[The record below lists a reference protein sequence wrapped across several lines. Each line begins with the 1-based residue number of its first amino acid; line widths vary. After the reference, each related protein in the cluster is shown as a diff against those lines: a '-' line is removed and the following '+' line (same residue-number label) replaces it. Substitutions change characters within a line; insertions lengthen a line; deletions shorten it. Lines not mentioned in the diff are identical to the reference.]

1 MNPKSEN
8 KLIKYEIRQAIKLYM
23 NEKFLRCVKKVN
35 PNVDSKSIV
44 DRATRKPIE
53 QVLMALDDLDEHN
66 LDQVQQFVD
75 THLHEPGIE
84 IIRAELTDWVEEPR
98 FLKHINSEE
107 LRHFCTALNR
117 VWLDLYKKLDMSKL
131 EQECVTSHLPMRYPF
146 IVPGGRFI
154 EIYYWDTYWTIE
166 GLLVCGMIDTVRQMI
181 ENFIFFIK
189 KFGFIPNGSRIYY
202 LNRSQPPYFAQM
214 VMRYYD
220 YCMNCDQLSPEAKQQ
235 VEDFV
240 LTDAYKC
247 ILIEYRYWTR
257 QKSVE
262 ILIDKRTKR
271 KFKFSRYT
279 VNTNMARPESYFE
292 DMHTASECKTEAER
306 QKMYCDITA
315 AAESGYD
322 FSSRWFKDPMNM
334 STIQTTD
341 LIPVDLNAVL
351 YKNELILSSLSEAK
365 GDDLKAKL
373 FKRLAIKRRYAI
385 NKLLW
390 SKENYCWADYNLKT
404 GRLTDH
410 FYTSNLAPL
419 WFDMRPP
426 SGVRA
431 SDIIAKHRG
440 VFDSYDGGVPV
451 SLLKTT
457 QQWDFN
463 NVWAPNQ
470 HSYIMMLLKHEPRMA
485 LKLARKFFNTVYYGW
500 KRTGMIY
507 EKYDVHVP
515 GERGAGGE
523 YDVQTGF
530 GWTNGVIFSLIEIFK
545 DDILVP
551 VAF

>member
-1 MNPKSEN
+1 MNSNSQDKFM
-8 KLIKYEIRQAIKLYM
+8 KHEIIEAAKLYM
-23 NEKFLRCVKKVN
+23 NEKFLRCVKKAN
-35 PNVDSKSIV
+35 PNADSKSIV
-44 DRATRKPIE
+44 DRATRRPIE
-53 QVLMALDDLDEHN
+53 QVLMALQDLDEHN
-66 LDQVQQFVD
+66 LEQIQQFVD

-84 IIRAELTDWVEEPR
+84 IIRAELTDWVEHPR
-98 FLKHINSEE
+98 FLKNIQSEE

-131 EQECVTSHLPMRYPF
+131 EHECVTSHLPMRHPF

-181 ENFIFFIK
+181 ENFVFFIK

-220 YCMNCDQLSPEAKQQ
+220 HCMACDHLDATAKQ
-235 VEDFV
+235 EIENFV

-262 ILIDKRTKR
+262 ILVDKRSKR

-279 VNTNMARPESYFE
+279 VNTKMARPESYFE
-292 DMHTASECKTEAER
+292 DMHTASQCRTDA
-306 QKMYCDITA
+306 QKH
-315 AAESGYD
+315 
-322 FSSRWFKDPMNM
+322 K
-334 STIQTTD
+334 
-341 LIPVDLNAVL
+341 
-351 YKNELILSSLSEAK
+351 LILSELSELN

-373 FKRLAIKRRYAI
+373 FKRLAAKRRYAI

-390 SKENYCWADYNLKT
+390 SKENCCWSDYNVKT

-410 FYTSNLAPL
+410 FYASNLAPL

-431 SDIIAKHRG
+431 ADVIAKHRA
-440 VFDSYDGGVPV
+440 VFDGYDAGVPV

-470 HSYIMMLLKHEPRMA
+470 HSYIMMLLKHEPRTA
-485 LKLARKFFNTVYYGW
+485 LKLAKKFFNTVYHGW

-507 EKYDVHVP
+507 E
-515 GERGAGGE
+515 
-523 YDVQTGF
+523 
-530 GWTNGVIFSLIEIFK
+530 
-545 DDILVP
+545 
-551 VAF
+551 